1 MLIELKRLVWFLAL
15 IISCTIDLS
24 AQTIPDSTLKKI
36 DDIFKKWDN
45 TYSPGCTVGIVR
57 NDSLIF
63 SKGYGMANLEYAIPN
78 TPATVFHMASISKQ
92 FTAFANEIAGA
103 AKEPAHLAGDMAV
116 IDTQPA
122 GGLLPADGADAELT
136 RQHEVVIPQRHAV
149 EVFELRIAV
158 LFRTI
163 GALLRAAPGIFR
175 RSAPPLCVDLVPV
188 GRVAVALVRA
198 HARAVVG
205 VLRGLPLLCQALA

>member
-1 MLIELKRLVWFLAL
+1 MRVLTVKRCVQRSLDIGSRLAQAGRAVLELA
-15 IISCTIDLS
+15 D
-24 AQTIPDSTLKKI
+24 
-36 DDIFKKWDN
+36 
-45 TYSPGCTVGIVR
+45 G
-57 NDSLIF
+57 
-63 SKGYGMANLEYAIPN
+63 
-78 TPATVFHMASISKQ
+78 
-92 FTAFANEIAGA
+92 EIAWA
-103 AKEPAHLAGDMAV
+103 AEQPAYLAGEMAM
-116 IDTQPA
+116 IDAQPA
-122 GGLLPADGADAELT
+122 GGLLPADGADAALAL
-136 RQHEVVIPQRHAV
+136 QHEVVIPQRHAV